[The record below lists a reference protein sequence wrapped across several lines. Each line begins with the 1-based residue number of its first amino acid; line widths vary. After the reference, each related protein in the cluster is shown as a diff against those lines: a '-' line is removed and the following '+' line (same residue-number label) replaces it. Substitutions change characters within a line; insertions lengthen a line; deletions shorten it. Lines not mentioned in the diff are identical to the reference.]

1 MTTRREQRARFL
13 VLGGTAEAMVTTHA
27 LSPHFDLTYS
37 LAGATQNPRTPA
49 NVPVRI
55 GGFGGIQG
63 LQHYCEQQ
71 RINAIV
77 DCTHPFAARI
87 SQHAV
92 ASGWP
97 VFRLER
103 PAWTRMR
110 GDRWIDVPHM
120 NAASMRLQRQAGPI
134 ALALGKGGER
144 IARLL
149 GDRAILRR
157 WSTDLQLDDP
167 TAEADWLHR
176 TRAKVLVCKNAGGT
190 AFGKLI
196 AARRLGVP
204 VMMIQ
209 RPKILGGEVFHDVS
223 WLVRTLQHRY

>member
-1 MTTRREQRARFL
+1 M
-13 VLGGTAEAMVTTHA
+13 LGGTAEAMLAAHA
-27 LSPHFDLTYS
+27 LSQHFELTYS
-37 LAGATQNPRTPA
+37 LAGATNNPRTPA
-49 NVPVRI
+49 NVAVRV

-63 LQHYCEQQ
+63 LRQYCEQQ
-71 RINAIV
+71 SIDAIL
-77 DCTHPFAARI
+77 DCTHPFAARM
-87 SQHAV
+87 SQQAV

-110 GDRWIDVPHM
+110 GDRWINVPHM
-120 NAASMRLQRQAGPI
+120 NAASIRLQHHAGPI
-134 ALALGKGGER
+134 ALALGKGGTQL
-144 IARLL
+144 ARRL
-149 GDRAILRR
+149 GNRAILRR
-157 WSTDLQLDDP
+157 WSPDLQLDDP
-167 TAEADWLHR
+167 MAEADWLQQ
-176 TRAKVLVCKNAGGT
+176 TGAKILVCKNAGGT